1 MADSKQ
7 QQLGGETTAIR
18 GAVLTYVEDPFLEDL
33 DDCVV
38 YEADAIV
45 LIDDGKITDFGPA
58 EQLQPKLPPGVE
70 IAHYKDCLI
79 MAGFIDCHVHYSQTE
94 IIASNGKGLFDWL
107 NKYTFAAEQRF
118 SEKKHAV
125 EVAQVY
131 LDENLRNGT
140 TTAAA
145 FCAVYPQSVDALFE
159 QSEKRGMRI
168 IGGKVMMDRN
178 APENLLDTPQSSY
191 DDSKALIEKWHGKGR
206 ALYAITPR
214 FAPTSTPE
222 QLEMAGT
229 LRKEHPTVF
238 VQSHLSETRDEVA
251 WVQELYPDRKNYLDV
266 YEHYGLIGRRSIY
279 GHGIYLSD
287 EELQIAFTTG
297 TAIAHCP
304 MSNFGLGSGLF
315 NIANVKEPS
324 RPVRVGL
331 ATDVGGGISFSMLQT
346 MSYAHKA
353 AQLQGYALDAGHS
366 FYLATRGSA
375 QALDLEDKIGSI
387 APGMEADLVI
397 LNLYSTPIIKYRMK
411 YAENLEEVL
420 FIQMTLGD
428 DRAVRATYVNGSL
441 AYECPPVS

>member
-1 MADSKQ
+1 MADGKQ
-7 QQLGGETTAIR
+7 HLLGEGTTAIR
-18 GAVLTYVEDPFLEDL
+18 GAVLTYTADPFLTNL
-33 DDCVV
+33 NDCMV
-38 YEADAIV
+38 YESDAIV
-45 LIDDGKITDFGPA
+45 LIEDGKITDFGPA
-58 EQLQPKLPPGVE
+58 EELSSKLPSGVK
-70 IAHYKDCLI
+70 ITHYKDCLM
-79 MAGFIDCHVHYSQTE
+79 MAGFIDCHVHYSQTQ
-94 IIASNGKGLFDWL
+94 IIASYGKDLFDWL
-107 NKYTFAAEQRF
+107 NKYTFVAEQRF
-118 SEKKHAV
+118 SDKRHAV

-145 FCAVYPQSVDALFE
+145 YCAVYPQSVDALFE
-159 QSEKRGMRI
+159 ESEKRGMRI

-178 APENLLDTPQSSY
+178 APEGLLDTPQSSY
-191 DDSKALIEKWHGKGR
+191 DDSKALIEKWHGRGR

-222 QLEMAGT
+222 QLELAGT

-251 WVQELYPDRKNYLDV
+251 WVRELYPDRKGYLDV

-279 GHGIYLSD
+279 GHGIYLTE
-287 EELQIAFTTG
+287 EELQMAFDTE

-304 MSNFGLGSGLF
+304 MSNLGLGSGLF
-315 NIANVKEPS
+315 NIENAKKPS
-324 RPVRVGL
+324 RSVRVGL
-331 ATDVGGGISFSMLQT
+331 ATDVGGGMSFSILQT

-353 AQLQGYALDAGHS
+353 GQIQGYRLDAGRA

-375 QALDLEDKIGSI
+375 QALDLEDRIGSI

-397 LNLYSTPIIKYRMK
+397 LDLYSTPIIKYRMK
-411 YAENLEEVL
+411 DAENLEEVL

-441 AYECPPVS
+441 AYERTSVS